1 MDASKVLLL
10 ALSVVSSVAFADPK
24 PEMSCTELEIFV
36 QDQNGNGTFVRN
48 DMQTQILSSNLGK
61 YGLVAS
67 ISSGGKTSEE
77 KDVQLQIVQPT
88 ELNDVKEMASL
99 LLPNLDWNTVQS
111 IRVGNI
117 GVEANRKDSAGIFI
131 FELRGQDEA
140 VVGKLA
146 QIGWSVGR
154 CGTKD

>member
-77 KDVQLQIVQPT
+77 KDVQLQIVQPQPDLS
-88 ELNDVKEMASL
+88 LNNK
-99 LLPNLDWNTVQS
+99 
-111 IRVGNI
+111 
-117 GVEANRKDSAGIFI
+117 
-131 FELRGQDEA
+131 
-140 VVGKLA
+140 
-146 QIGWSVGR
+146 
-154 CGTKD
+154 